1 MKIPSGL
8 RRFFRI
14 GAFRPDPE
22 GDLEA
27 ELSFHLK
34 QTEEEFLAQGFSATE
49 AREEARRRFGN
60 LDQYRKDLGKMS
72 HRAARRSRW
81 RGLLE
86 NLGQDLAYLFR
97 GLRREPGFT
106 AAVVLTLALGIGA
119 NTTLFGVVDHLLLT
133 PPAHVKN
140 PDTAVRLQVHR
151 FSPFSGEPET
161 MSYQTFSDYRDFV
174 GAGTLESVAAFGD
187 RDLILGRGGDAT
199 RINAVFSTTS
209 YFPLLGVDPA
219 LGRFFD
225 ESENVPGATDV
236 VILTHDLW
244 QDRFGGREDILGQ
257 SISLGDGMFT
267 VIGVAPKGF
276 NGVDLAPVDLFLP
289 IHAYTTFEVS
299 DRWVTHR
306 GFYWIQILARLSSPS
321 TTQAAIDE
329 ATALH
334 RNGRQE
340 MIDEGRYGEDARI
353 VLGSIKAA
361 LGPDAPEEVQ
371 VSRWLIGVTFIVL
384 LIACANV
391 ANLLLARGARRRR
404 EMGIRV
410 ALGISRRRLV
420 GQLLLESTVLAGL
433 GGALGLAMAYW
444 GGQALR
450 STFLP
455 EVAWNVSP
463 VNTRV
468 LLFTVGVAMMTGLL
482 AGMAPA
488 WRGGGGGGMV
498 DTLKEGDRGG
508 TGRRSLGQSALL
520 VTQAAL
526 SVILLVGAGLFV
538 QSLHRAQ
545 TMDMGLDP
553 EGVILAELQ
562 LDGGWDPEAEFDLA
576 TRAVDRLASIPGVAE
591 ASMASATP
599 FWGMMAFDVSV
610 PGHDSIPLTRG
621 LGPFVTAASSDYLST
636 VGIQLREGRMF
647 TDQDGTA
654 GDRVTV
660 ITTNMAAGLWPTQS
674 ALGQCF
680 MVDDEEAPC
689 WEVVGVVE
697 DSRLTNLTGEVPW
710 QYYLPMGSAVTHL
723 GVDPGA
729 FFVKAQGDPLGLLPT
744 IRQELRT
751 LDPAVRF
758 SHVRPLQSMV
768 DPHLRPW
775 RLGATMFSLFGVLA
789 LVVAM
794 VGLYSVL
801 AFNVARRTRELGVRS
816 ALGASR
822 TNLLNIVLRQ
832 ALGVTAMGVMLGLGV
847 AYFAANKLA
856 PLLFSTSPRDPVVL
870 VGVAAILL
878 MVAFCAGAIP
888 AWAAGRV
895 DPMTALRAD

>member
-1 MKIPSGL
+1 MKIASGL
-8 RRFFRI
+8 RRFFRLS
-14 GAFRPDPE
+14 AFRPDPD

-34 QTEEEFLAQGFSATE
+34 QTEEEFLAQGFSPTE

-60 LDQYRKDLGKMS
+60 LDQYRSELGRMS
-72 HRAARRSRW
+72 HRAAARSRW
-81 RGLLE
+81 LGFLE

-161 MSYQTFSDYRDFV
+161 MSYQTYNDYRDFL
-174 GAGTLESVAAFGD
+174 GASNLESVAAFGD
-187 RDLILGRGGDAT
+187 QELILGRGEEAA
-199 RINAVFSTTS
+199 RINAVFATTS
-209 YFPLLGVDPA
+209 YFPLLGVDPG

-225 ESENVPGATDV
+225 ESEDEPGASDV
-236 VILTHDLW
+236 AILTHDLW
-244 QDRFGGREDILGQ
+244 QNRFGGREDILGQ
-257 SISLGDGMFT
+257 TLSIGDGNYS
-267 VIGVAPKGF
+267 VIGVAPEGF

-289 IHAYTTFEVS
+289 IHAYTTFEGS
-299 DRWVTHR
+299 DRWTTHR
-306 GFYWIQILARLSSPS
+306 GYYWIQVIARLPSPS
-321 TTQAAIDE
+321 SRQAAIDE
-329 ATALH
+329 ATARH

-340 MIDEGRYGEDARI
+340 LIDEGRYSEDARI

-371 VSRWLIGVTFIVL
+371 VARWLIGVTFIVL

-404 EMGIRV
+404 ELGIRV

-433 GGALGLAMAYW
+433 GGAVGLAMAYW

-450 STFLP
+450 TTFLP
-455 EVAWNVSP
+455 DVAWNVSP
-463 VNTRV
+463 VNSRV
-468 LLFTVGVAMMTGLL
+468 LLFTMAVALITGLL

-488 WRGGGGGGMV
+488 WRGADEGMV
-498 DTLKEGDRGG
+498 DTLKEWDRGG
-508 TGRRSLGQSALL
+508 TGRRSLGQAALL

-553 EGVILAELQ
+553 GGVILAELQ
-562 LDGGWDPEAEFDLA
+562 LDGEWEPAARFDLA
-576 TRAVDRLASIPGVAE
+576 TRAVERLASIPGVE
-591 ASMASATP
+591 KASMASATP
-599 FWGMMAFDVSV
+599 FRGMMAFDISV

-621 LGPFVTAASSDYLST
+621 LGPFVTSASSDYLST

-647 TDQDGTA
+647 TDQDGTVGA
-654 GDRVTV
+654 RVTV
-660 ITTNMAAGLWPTQS
+660 VTANMADGLWPTQS
-674 ALGQCF
+674 ALGQCII
-680 MVDDEEAPC
+680 VNDEESPC

-697 DSRLTNLTGEVPW
+697 NSRLTNLTGEVPW
-710 QYYLPMGSAVTHL
+710 QYYLPMGSTVTHL
-723 GVDPGA
+723 EEGPGA
-729 FFVKAQGDPLGLLPT
+729 LFVKAQGDPRALLP
-744 IRQELRT
+744 IVRQELRT
-751 LDPAVRF
+751 LDPAIRF
-758 SHVRPLQSMV
+758 AHVRPLQAMV
-768 DPHLRPW
+768 EPHLRPW

-816 ALGASR
+816 AMGASR
-822 TNLLNIVLRQ
+822 TRLLNMVLRQ
-832 ALGVTAMGVMLGLGV
+832 AVGVTTIGVLLGLGV
-847 AYFAANKLA
+847 AYFAANKLG
-856 PLLFSTSPRDPVVL
+856 PLLFSTSPRDPAVL
-870 VGVAAILL
+870 LGVGATLL
-878 MVAFCAGAIP
+878 VVAFFAAAIP
-888 AWAAGRV
+888 AWAAARV